1 MRYCMIVE
9 QEKTYDVDTELL
21 SKALAKVEAAQR
33 TKNTSLNSFE
43 ARNCYVW
50 PSGINILEN

>member
-1 MRYCMIVE
+1 MIVE